1 MAIFYRTILP
11 SGIAIKYR
19 ELSSQEGAI
28 MQRKISA
35 LKGDDI
41 TRALHTLAASIVA
54 FTRPLALKFVQTPKL
69 GADGEPLKSPDGT
82 PTGEQIDSD
91 EVDVDATLNATVD
104 KDWIA
109 VTFDPTN
116 AAATGGIYDVF
127 KRMPDFNKALEAVD
141 IALGVSI
148 KSRSLLSG
156 KAQLV
161 SEEH

>member
-11 SGIAIKYR
+11 SGFAIKYR

-35 LKGDDI
+35 LKGDDV
-41 TRALHTLAASIVA
+41 TRALHTLAESIVA
-54 FTRPLALKFVQTPKL
+54 YTRPLTLKFVQVPRL
-69 GADGEPLKSPDGT
+69 GADGEAAKGVDGA
-82 PTGEQIDSD
+82 PTGEMIDSD

-109 VTFDPTN
+109 IKFDPTN
-116 AAATGGIYDVF
+116 AAAAGGIYEVF
-127 KRMPDFNKALEAVD
+127 KRMPDFNKAIEAVET
-141 IALGVSI
+141 ALGVGI
-148 KSRSLLSG
+148 KSKSLLSG

-161 SEEH
+161 SEER